1 MQNGH
6 ECKSTTRGRHRHRCP
21 PSDALR
27 SAFGAIVGVMLCF
40 AYRPIDIRP
49 WRRMAHH
56 AWPIHRLPRVHSW
69 RCRDRPRL
77 GVVSGAASQAMRN
90 AQTIC
95 NCLDVTCVHRFFDR
109 TVFAALG
116 GVSAAFYVGFVEI
129 DTMKNKLLA
138 LGVGGT
144 ILAILCC
151 FTPLLPFV
159 LTALGLTGLLGVV
172 YSDAVLL
179 PILAGFLML
188 TGFAIW
194 RQKTQK

>member
-1 MQNGH
+1 
-6 ECKSTTRGRHRHRCP
+6 
-21 PSDALR
+21 
-27 SAFGAIVGVMLCF
+27 
-40 AYRPIDIRP
+40 
-49 WRRMAHH
+49 
-56 AWPIHRLPRVHSW
+56 
-69 RCRDRPRL
+69 
-77 GVVSGAASQAMRN
+77 MRN